1 MRKITILASLALGA
15 LAFAIP
21 ASASAEVTWTDRHMH
36 VGNGEKTAEKPF
48 EGFLEFFA
56 GGENTFGCQVTV
68 KVIAEGPNKGE
79 VTSFQPTTTEC
90 VGKGVFV
97 GCQIEKH
104 TANTPWDLDLTENET
119 ITVTPRP
126 PAEDLTIHNEYK
138 EGCAVPTSHLEFPD
152 ATLTP
157 TLDGEGTIT
166 SLSLSGVAT
175 TGPVAAGSVSP
186 EEGTTLGIAT
196 TN

>member
-1 MRKITILASLALGA
+1 MRKTILASLALGA

-21 ASASAEVTWTDRHMH
+21 ASASAEATWTDTHVH
-36 VGNGEKTAEKPF
+36 VGEGEKTDEKPF

-68 KVIAEGPNKGE
+68 KVIVEGPNKGE

-97 GCQIEKH
+97 GCQIEEH

-126 PAEDLTIHNEYK
+126 PAEDLTLHNEYK
-138 EGCAVPTSHLEFPD
+138 EGCAVPTTHVEFPST
-152 ATLTP
+152 TLTP
-157 TLDGEGTIT
+157 TLDEEGTIT
-166 SLSLSGVAT
+166 SLSLIGTAT
-175 TGPVAAGSVSP
+175 TGAVFAGTLAP
-186 EEGTTLGIAT
+186 EGEKTLGIAT
-196 TN
+196 TE